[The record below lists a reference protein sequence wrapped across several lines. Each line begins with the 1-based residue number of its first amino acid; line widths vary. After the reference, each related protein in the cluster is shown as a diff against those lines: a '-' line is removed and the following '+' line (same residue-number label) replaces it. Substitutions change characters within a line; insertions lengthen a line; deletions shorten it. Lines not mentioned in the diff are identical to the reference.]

1 MKFNLELLLVIA
13 IAVTAIIW
21 LLGKLLQ
28 RQPKEAWY
36 VDMARAF
43 FQVFLAVLVLRTFV
57 AEPFQIPSGS
67 MRPTLL
73 VGDFI
78 LVNKFSY
85 GLRLPVV
92 HTKVMDTGTPGR
104 GDVIVFRFPPD
115 PSKNY
120 IKRLIGLP
128 GDRVEYRNKTL
139 SINGQEITVQDIGN
153 YESSTGSLE
162 DLGAEIFEENLAG
175 VKHAIL
181 LNPGRENRRGDGS
194 FVVPDGHYFVM
205 GDNRDNSND
214 SRYWL
219 RASGSGYQSSNQINA
234 QKWGFVPEENL
245 VGKASLVWMNWD
257 FRKNKAKLDRI
268 GIKIK

>member
-1 MKFNLELLLVIA
+1 MKFNLELFLVIA
-13 IAVTAIIW
+13 IVVTAVIW
-21 LLGKLLQ
+21 LAGKVLQ
-28 RQPKEAWY
+28 KQPKEAWY

-43 FQVFLAVLVLRTFV
+43 FQVFLVVLVLRSFV

-85 GLRLPVV
+85 GLRLPVI
-92 HTKVMDTGTPGR
+92 HTKVLDTGTPAR
-104 GDVIVFRFPPD
+104 GDVMVFRYPPD

-120 IKRLIGLP
+120 IKRLVGLP
-128 GDRVEYRNKTL
+128 GDKIGYKRKTL
-139 SINGQEITVQDIGN
+139 SINGKDVIVKNMGM
-153 YESSTGSLE
+153 YEPDTGSLE
-162 DLGAEIFEENLAG
+162 DIGAEVFEEDLAG
-175 VKHAIL
+175 IKHAIL
-181 LNPGRENRRGDGS
+181 LNPGRENRWGDGS

-219 RASGSGYQSSNQINA
+219 RAGRDASQYNSHE
-234 QKWGFVPEENL
+234 WGFVPEKNL
-245 VGKASLVWMNWD
+245 VGRASMVWMNWD
-257 FRKNKAKLDRI
+257 FRTNKAQLERI
-268 GIKIK
+268 GTKIQ